1 MNKSQFKEEFAETF
15 SKTIAFNPVFA
26 KISGSANAGLFLSQL
41 FYWTGRGSINDE
53 WIHKTQKEWEN
64 ETFLTAAEQKTAR
77 LQLRKIGVLHELP
90 MRELALEIQMN
101 KTARFSRELC
111 YRINFDALRTCLCF
125 QNNSQIIVVD
135 ETQEIADRP
144 AENRRPAPQK
154 STDGEAHS
162 IHLCTQITA
171 QSSFRKHD
179 DAAEKKLLV
188 IIKNIEDQVRYEA
201 LQNAYGLEAV
211 QRAEEMTLAGGNR
224 LYVSNISKNLK
235 SFISLNENQ
244 NEKDNK
250 FYDDNFIDPEIRAV
264 QLAALK
270 HSEYI
275 IGAAR
280 RC

>member
-1 MNKSQFKEEFAETF
+1 M
-15 SKTIAFNPVFA
+15 
-26 KISGSANAGLFLSQL
+26 
-41 FYWTGRGSINDE
+41 
-53 WIHKTQKEWEN
+53 
-64 ETFLTAAEQKTAR
+64 TAAEQKTAR

-224 LYVSNISKNLK
+224 LYVSNIAKNLK

-270 HSEYI
+270 HTECI